1 MTSEN
6 NELEL
11 HKKQLFDFQF
21 VCEIVAAAIILFLTE
36 ERHEDGDSLDED
48 EVVNFVLEKFPIIV
62 DSITDDSDKAAD
74 ADAGRS

>member
-1 MTSEN
+1 MTSG
-6 NELEL
+6 NELES

-36 ERHEDGDSLDED
+36 ERNEDGDALDED
-48 EVVNFVLEKFPIIV
+48 EVVNFVLKNFPAIV

-74 ADAGRS
+74 AHTGGS

>member
-1 MTSEN
+1 MSEN
-6 NELEL
+6 NEMES

-48 EVVNFVLEKFPIIV
+48 EVVINFVLKNFPVIV
-62 DSITDDSDKAAD
+62 DSITDDSDKATD
-74 ADAGRS
+74 ADAGRG